1 MSDLT
6 PEALQNLRT
15 ACEEARRLWPHIRQ
29 TRADTL
35 PGSVAG
41 RRDAWLA
48 AVSPDVVLG
57 MLDTLAEARGY
68 GAADYAADL
77 CRVMEGRGVPVP
89 ADAHGAFEQCL
100 RMIGT
105 MDVPGEAR
113 RQRDDEAWMHAAC
126 LSIAEGVKGWDVP
139 VPSCDLTGIHDSLAM
154 QKVRALRAERDELA
168 AEGAAFVGKPEG
180 ALPGWKW
187 SEADGPAW
195 LRKTPRGAMVASVR
209 GTWSAFHAGREL
221 ADGYAPTPRAAMRL
235 AEAAAKAR
243 GWLK

>member
-1 MSDLT
+1 MTPDLARLR
-6 PEALQNLRT
+6 ALAEHQR
-15 ACEEARRLWPHIRQ
+15 ERRWDLVCDFG
-29 TRADTL
+29 ADAY
-35 PGSVAG
+35 PGSLVE
-41 RRDAWLA
+41 RRRSWLA

-168 AEGAAFVGKPEG
+168 AEVAAFVGKPEG

-243 GWLK
+243 GWL